1 MTTTDPANPAA
12 PAKRKPPK
20 GGRKGGTT
28 FPRITLEKALA
39 YSDRLVSK
47 THTGALPAAT
57 IRVGVF
63 DTAGGEGNVR
73 ISALRQYCLLEGDPK
88 GYKATP
94 LAKSINA
101 APPQERPAYLQKAF
115 LSPKLFQEIFTT
127 FQGDAVTKAKI
138 KQRALGLKVHPESAE
153 ECVGVFVESAET
165 AGLATVNGDSIKL
178 AKLGALP
185 TAPVTDMG
193 ISEETAEFELNPVAD
208 GIEEETE
215 EPVGQDDLD
224 EEPAPHKPGRSKGGV
239 TVNLAVDSSSDPDK
253 LEKQLKLLKKFG
265 LL

>member
-1 MTTTDPANPAA
+1 MTTIETAKAA
-12 PAKRKPPK
+12 TPAKRTPPK

-28 FPRITLEKALA
+28 FPRINLEKALA
-39 YSDRLVSK
+39 YADRLVSK

-73 ISALRQYCLLEGDPK
+73 ISALRQYCLLEGDSE
-88 GYKATP
+88 GYKAAP
-94 LAKSINA
+94 LARLINA
-101 APPQERPAYLQKAF
+101 APPEERPAHLQKAF
-115 LSPKLFQEIFTT
+115 LSPKVFQEIFTT

-153 ECVGVFVESAET
+153 ECVAVFVESAET
-165 AGLATVNGDSIKL
+165 AGLAMVDGDSIKL
-178 AKLGALP
+178 AKLGTVP
-185 TAPVTDMG
+185 TVPVTDME
-193 ISEETAEFELNPVAD
+193 IREETEIEADPMAD
-208 GIEEETE
+208 GTEEETQ
-215 EPVGQDDLD
+215 EPSGQDDLG
-224 EEPAPHKPGRSKGGV
+224 EGSEPHKPTGSKGVV